1 MHARERL
8 LHSSA
13 THQGVRISTRMKV
26 VSVLAPAIAM
36 GGLSIRAT
44 AQVVAT
50 SAPISDIS
58 YEVTFTRTNAA
69 VRRVSSAMTFTVG
82 GGEPLL
88 LSLPSWTPGAYEI
101 GNFARNVADFAAEEA
116 GHTLAWDKVDADT
129 WRVRPS
135 GVGQVIVRFNY
146 LADSLD
152 NANTWARPDFLLFN
166 GSNLFLYP
174 EGRGFDFP
182 ASVTV
187 NTEAAWKVVTGMTP
201 AGQRRYSAS
210 NYHDLVDMPFFVGN
224 FDVDSAQ
231 VAGTWVRFATY
242 PAGSVSGGVR
252 VASWAALKLV
262 IPAEVKVFGEVPWTT
277 YSLLQIT
284 DPTYGGGSGLEHQ
297 NSHVDVL
304 GPGMLGTPVL
314 PSLYAHEI
322 FHAWNVKRLRPGD
335 LWPYHYDEEQPTAL
349 LWISEGITDYYAD
362 LAEVRGGVVDA
373 KEFYSMT
380 SEKMSQVDALP
391 PTSLEDASLSTW
403 IHPRDG
409 TEYIYYP
416 KGSLAGLLLD
426 IMIRDASDNHGSLD
440 DVMRGLYNTA
450 YKNNR
455 GFTSGEWWAAVSR
468 AARAK
473 SFPNFYARYI
483 DGREPFPDDRVL
495 PLAGLRLAGDTS
507 RVPQLGIATLQ
518 DSSGLH
524 VTDVIPESSAAAA
537 GVQPGDDLIS
547 VGGFDAQDPNWTESF
562 RSKYARQAEGTALP
576 VVIRRNGT
584 PQTLTARL
592 HFVNRV
598 ESRLVEDPR
607 ASAKARRIRDGILRG
622 TTQP

>member
-1 MHARERL
+1 
-8 LHSSA
+8 
-13 THQGVRISTRMKV
+13 MKV

-82 GGEPLL
+82 GAEPLL

-166 GSNLFLYP
+166 GTNLFLYP

-224 FDVDSAQ
+224 FDVDSSQ

-252 VASWAALKLV
+252 IASLTALKLV
-262 IPAEVKVFGEVPWTT
+262 IPVEAKVFGEVPWTNYT
-277 YSLLQIT
+277 VMQIADPSYS
-284 DPTYGGGSGLEHQ
+284 GGSGLEHQ

-304 GPGMLGTPVL
+304 GPGMIGSPVM

-322 FHAWNVKRLRPGD
+322 FHAWNVKRLRPSD
-335 LWPYHYDEEQPTAL
+335 LWPYRYDVEQPTTM

-362 LAEVRGGVVDA
+362 LAEVRGGIVDP
-373 KEFYSMT
+373 KGFYDLT
-380 SEKMSQVDALP
+380 TDKILEVEGLP

-403 IHPRDG
+403 VHPRDG
-409 TEYIYYP
+409 TEYVYYP

-426 IMIRDASDNHGSLD
+426 IMIRDASDNHASLD
-440 DVMRGLYNTA
+440 DVFRALYNAA
-450 YKNNR
+450 YKNGR
-455 GFTSGEWWAAVSR
+455 GFTLDQWWATVSK
-468 AARAK
+468 AANGK
-473 SFPNFYARYI
+473 SFSDFYARYI
-483 DGREPFPDDRVL
+483 DGREEFPYDRVL
-495 PLAGLRLAGDTS
+495 PLAGLRLTRDTS
-507 RVPQLGIATLQ
+507 LVPQLGISSLQ
-518 DSSGLH
+518 DSSGVH
-524 VTDVIPESSAAAA
+524 VNQVGPGSAAAVA

-547 VGGFDAQDPNWTESF
+547 VGGIEASDPEWTDKF
-562 RSKYARQAEGTALP
+562 RARYAGQAEGTLLP
-576 VVIRRNGT
+576 LVVRRSGT
-584 PQTLTARL
+584 NQTLTARL
-592 HFVNRV
+592 HFVPRV
-598 ESRLVEDPR
+598 ASRLVEDPR
-607 ASAKARRIRDGILRG
+607 ASAKARRVREGILR
-622 TTQP
+622 